1 MKTRNPELPTFT
13 FYAAHD
19 FQDTEIELEVE
30 ILSYIGEHQGG
41 CWDERLAPCIEIGDA
56 WTMDGEYFE
65 LTPLQREAAAE
76 KALREIQDRPSV
88 ICKNGEYIGE
98 L

>member
-13 FYAAHD
+13 FYAACD
-19 FQDTEIELEVE
+19 FQDDEIELEVE
-30 ILSYIGEHQGG
+30 ILSYSGVHQGG
-41 CWDERLAPCIEIGDA
+41 CWDEKLGPNIEIGDA
-56 WTMDGEYFE
+56 WTMDGKLFE

-76 KALREIQDRPSV
+76 KALKEIEDRPSV
-88 ICKNGEYIGE
+88 ISKNGEYIGE